1 MSVRRWVDAFAAL
14 SIGLGAAGAA
24 QAGPTFDKV
33 KQAGQISCGV
43 PTGIAGFAAPDSQGH
58 WAGFD
63 VDVCRALSAAIF
75 GNADK
80 VKYVPL
86 TAQQR
91 FTALQSGEVDLL
103 SNNTTDTLQRDT
115 ELGLNF
121 APVVF
126 YDGQGF
132 LVPKKLGV
140 NIAKELNGATICV
153 QPGTTTELN
162 LADYFRA
169 NKMEFKPVVIEKRDE
184 ALSAFFSGRCD
195 VFTGDS
201 SALNADR
208 LSQAPNPDDYIIL
221 PERISKEPLAPVV
234 RHGDDQ
240 WDDIVRWAVYALIE
254 AEEKGITQ
262 KNVDDKLKSDD
273 PNVKRMLGVTP
284 GMGKALGLD
293 EKWAYN
299 EIKLVGNYGEIFD
312 RTLGKDTE
320 LKFERGLNNLWTQ
333 GGLMY
338 ADADPL
344 IEIGAAEVSERWR
357 RTSSGDRRVPPRGAT
372 PRSATSSTRC
382 CSSRSSLRSERFL
395 FTTR

>member
-1 MSVRRWVDAFAAL
+1 MTIKLWVHMLAAAGVL
-14 SIGLGAAGAA
+14 VALVGAA
-24 QAGPTFDKV
+24 QAGPTLDKV

-43 PTGIAGFAAPDSQGH
+43 PTGLAGFAAPDSQGR

-75 GNADK
+75 GAADK
-80 VKYVPL
+80 VRYVPL

-103 SNNTTDTLQRDT
+103 SNNTT
-115 ELGLNF
+115 
-121 APVVF
+121 
-126 YDGQGF
+126 GQGF
-132 LVPKKLGV
+132 MVPKKLGV
-140 NIAKELNGATICV
+140 KNAKELNGATICV

-169 NKMEFKPVVIEKRDE
+169 NKMEFKPVVIERRDE
-184 ALSAFFSGRCD
+184 ALNAFFSGRCD
-195 VFTGDS
+195 VFTSDS

-208 LSQAPNPDDYIIL
+208 LSQAPNPDDYVIL

-234 RHGDDQ
+234 RHGDEE
-240 WDDIVRWAVYALIE
+240 WNDIVRWVVYALIE
-254 AEEKGITQ
+254 AEERGITQ
-262 KNVDDKLKSDD
+262 KNVDDMLKSDD

-284 GMGKALGLD
+284 GAGKALGLD

-320 LKFERGLNNLWTQ
+320 LKFERGLNNLWTR

-338 ADADPL
+338 AMP
-344 IEIGAAEVSERWR
+344 IR
-357 RTSSGDRRVPPRGAT
+357 
-372 PRSATSSTRC
+372 
-382 CSSRSSLRSERFL
+382 
-395 FTTR
+395 